1 MHVKVEVS
9 NVIQQILIA
18 GINQPEIGQQ
28 IDEADIRMKDGEV
41 SILGGLTDK
50 EQSRQLSGFPGL
62 TNLPVLGY
70 LFGQKNNSNTDN
82 ELLMVLIPHILRA
95 PDLSAMGNEPVLA
108 GTERFSKVG
117 RRPQGTPVSANQPLP
132 VQPSTIPGR
141 PSGSG

>member
-1 MHVKVEVS
+1 
-9 NVIQQILIA
+9 
-18 GINQPEIGQQ
+18 
-28 IDEADIRMKDGEV
+28 
-41 SILGGLTDK
+41 
-50 EQSRQLSGFPGL
+50 

-132 VQPSTIPGR
+132 VQPSTIPVTPPTPLTPAANPIPPAKPPLSPPSTPPPNR
-141 PSGSG
+141 PPGSAEPHSGSSSPGQP